1 MTLFHSRK
9 KGIYDL
15 GLGAGEGLFCFAFKE
30 LFGDGFHQTV
40 ILIRCQPFADIAG
53 SGLFNNDE
61 VK

>member
-1 MTLFHSRK
+1 MKSFHSPK

-15 GLGAGEGLFCFAFKE
+15 GLGAGGIFCFAFKE